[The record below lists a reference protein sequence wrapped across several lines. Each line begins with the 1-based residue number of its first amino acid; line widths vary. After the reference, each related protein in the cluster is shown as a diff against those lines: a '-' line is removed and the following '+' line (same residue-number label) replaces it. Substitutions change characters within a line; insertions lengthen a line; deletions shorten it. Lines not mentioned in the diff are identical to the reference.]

1 MSYLVD
7 LEGEG
12 DEYNGLITQEQL
24 DFANQEEAK
33 LESST
38 LDDQPN
44 EEEKIKKE
52 DKPTEEGQ
60 SKLQGEPKLEAE
72 SKLEDSKE
80 EEEIFFH
87 FARTQP
93 RCNETGE
100 LAFDVSFTDSKEC
113 FRIPITEFFD
123 LEEKTVAYEEV
134 SNYINDKISVA
145 SRFPYKNRKC
155 ICCYRKSVIGDVLC
169 RKCSPIYHD
178 VVFA

>member
-12 DEYNGLITQEQL
+12 DDYNGFMTQDQL
-24 DFANQEEAK
+24 DFSNEEEAK
-33 LESST
+33 LQSSILGNRANKST
-38 LDDQPN
+38 EENKHEEDKSE
-44 EEEKIKKE
+44 EEEK
-52 DKPTEEGQ
+52 Q
-60 SKLQGEPKLEAE
+60 
-72 SKLEDSKE
+72 E
-80 EEEIFFH
+80 EEEIIFH

-123 LEEKTVAYEEV
+123 LEEKTVVYEEV
-134 SNYINDKISVA
+134 TNYINDKISVA
-145 SRFPYKNRKC
+145 SKYPNIKRKC

>member
-12 DEYNGLITQEQL
+12 DDYNGFMTQEQL
-24 DFANQEEAK
+24 DFANEEEAK
-33 LESST
+33 LQSSI
-38 LDDQPN
+38 LSN
-44 EEEKIKKE
+44 VSKEEQEKDNSEKEHKSEKE
-52 DKPTEEGQ
+52 DKSEEQ
-60 SKLQGEPKLEAE
+60 EKQ
-72 SKLEDSKE
+72 E
-80 EEEIFFH
+80 EEEIIFH

-134 SNYINDKISVA
+134 TNYINDKISVA
-145 SRFPYKNRKC
+145 SKYPNIKRKC
-155 ICCYRKSVIGDVLC
+155 ICCYRKSLIGDVLC